1 MKTSLPNRS
10 SSVLQQRSALTILE
24 MLVSTAMLSFIV
36 LGLTAVFIQTQR
48 AFKTGIK
55 STTVTDA
62 GRTILDMISSDLS
75 QMSDA
80 QNTNVTNL
88 YWSWSSNNIQYT
100 TGTSGQL
107 ENFRTN
113 QLDAIYVL
121 EHTNTMWIGVGY
133 AVQDVI
139 PGVGTLYRYQTNY
152 DTPFITNG
160 LFWPFLT
167 SVQQQSFTNGAYWHR
182 VADGVIDLKLRTFD
196 QNGNEPYIESSY
208 YPEGDYAADAQ
219 MSYPLHLFP
228 YLYPFV
234 SNTLPNAVDVEI
246 GILEPEALARAQS
259 IAGAPAA
266 LNNFM
271 ETNSLTMTEIFRRRI
286 SIPVAAQ

>member
-1 MKTSLPNRS
+1 MRRQK
-10 SSVLQQRSALTILE
+10 ALTILE

-62 GRTILDMISSDLS
+62 GRTILDMISADLS

-80 QNTNVTNL
+80 QNTNVVNL
-88 YWSWSSNNIQYT
+88 YWSWNSSTNVQYT
-100 TGTSGQL
+100 NGVA
-107 ENFRTN
+107 FRTN
-113 QLDAIYVL
+113 QLQAIYML
-121 EHTNTMWIGVGY
+121 EHTNTMWMGVGY
-133 AVQDVI
+133 AVQAVI
-139 PGVGTLYRYQTNY
+139 PGVGTLYRYQTNL
-152 DTPFITNG
+152 DTPFVITNG
-160 LFWPFLT
+160 LFTQFSN
-167 SVQQQSFTNGAYWHR
+167 SVQFQNFTNENYWHR

-196 QNGNEPYIESSY
+196 QNGNEPYYESY
-208 YPEGDYAADAQ
+208 YEDAPNAEL
-219 MSYPLHLFP
+219 SYPLRLFP
-228 YLYPFV
+228 YVYPFV

-259 IAGAPAA
+259 IAGAPTA

-271 ETNSLTMTEIFRRRI
+271 QTNSLTMMEVFRQRV
-286 SIPVAAQ
+286 SIPVVAR